1 MNKYL
6 DILKK
11 YWGYDSFRGI
21 QEEIIQSIG
30 NGRDTLGLMPT
41 GGGKSIC
48 FQVPAM
54 SKDGLC
60 IVVTPLISL
69 MKDQVE
75 HLRMLGIKAEA
86 IYSGMFHE
94 DTLRVLDNCTY
105 GHYKFLYVSPERL
118 ESEQFR
124 VRVQQMPH
132 ISMITVDEA
141 HCISQWGYDFRP
153 SYMKIAELRSL
164 IPYRVPV
171 LALTATATPKV
182 VDDIMKQLH
191 FENGQMF
198 SMSFERK
205 NLSYIVRETED
216 KLGEM
221 LHILQSLPEGS
232 AIVYTRSRKLTSEI
246 ARFLVANGITADNYH
261 AGLTDAERTLR
272 QINWTKNRNRV
283 MVATNAFGMGIDKPD
298 VRLVIHY
305 NLPDSVEAYFQEAGR
320 AGRDGKK
327 AYAVLLY
334 NKQDNATLTR
344 RINETYP
351 DIDYVK
357 STYENVCYF
366 LQIGEGEG
374 VNRTYQFDMDKFCM
388 FFHQFPVQTD
398 SALKLLTYAQ
408 FIEYKSDNDLKSRV
422 TILLHKEDLYYLH
435 NLGDDANSVIQA
447 LLRNYTGLF
456 SDYVFIEE
464 TLLAHLSGI
473 NADRVYL
480 ILKDLSRQRIIDYIP
495 HSDSPTITFLV
506 PRVDTDRIYLPPN
519 IYRDRKEEY
528 RNRIQYMLDYAST
541 QHICRSRLLLN
552 YFGETKTEDCGQCDV
567 CKANSKASDQNVE
580 GIKKEI
586 DNILNDGEFHPVTEL
601 NDIRGNREI
610 LDFLLRSMADEEE
623 IVIEG
628 NKIRLNRQ

>member
-1 MNKYL
+1 M
-6 DILKK
+6 
-11 YWGYDSFRGI
+11 
-21 QEEIIQSIG
+21 
-30 NGRDTLGLMPT
+30 
-41 GGGKSIC
+41 
-48 FQVPAM
+48 
-54 SKDGLC
+54 
-60 IVVTPLISL
+60 
-69 MKDQVE
+69 
-75 HLRMLGIKAEA
+75 
-86 IYSGMFHE
+86 
-94 DTLRVLDNCTY
+94 
-105 GHYKFLYVSPERL
+105 
-118 ESEQFR
+118 
-124 VRVQQMPH
+124 
-132 ISMITVDEA
+132 
-141 HCISQWGYDFRP
+141 
-153 SYMKIAELRSL
+153 
-164 IPYRVPV
+164 
-171 LALTATATPKV
+171 
-182 VDDIMKQLH
+182 
-191 FENGQMF
+191 
-198 SMSFERK
+198 
-205 NLSYIVRETED
+205 
-216 KLGEM
+216 
-221 LHILQSLPEGS
+221 
-232 AIVYTRSRKLTSEI
+232 
-246 ARFLVANGITADNYH
+246 
-261 AGLTDAERTLR
+261 
-272 QINWTKNRNRV
+272 
-283 MVATNAFGMGIDKPD
+283 
-298 VRLVIHY
+298 
-305 NLPDSVEAYFQEAGR
+305 
-320 AGRDGKK
+320 
-327 AYAVLLY
+327 LY

-528 RNRIQYMLDYAST
+528 RNRIQYMLDYASARHT
-541 QHICRSRLLLN
+541 CRSRLLLN
-552 YFGETKTEDCGQCDV
+552 YFGETKTKDCGQCDV

-580 GIKKEI
+580 EIKKEI